1 MDHNIYNVFP
11 ALELQSG
18 LRIYLQS
25 ISLSHTYAGL
35 LSGSPNE
42 HMNKDILLDIHEQ
55 YPEGLFVIEPKV
67 DMVSE
72 SNFFGSSVSS
82 HDNKVQIP
90 LMPPVKVEALFEC
103 YDSKFTTYLNI
114 VWFQDEFS
122 STISTSIERL
132 IQKLDWNSKA
142 CEFSL

>member
-1 MDHNIYNVFP
+1 MEHNIYHIFP

-35 LSGSPNE
+35 LCGSPNE
-42 HMNKDILLDIHEQ
+42 HINKDILLEIHEQ

-67 DMVSE
+67 TMVSE
-72 SNFFGSSVSS
+72 NDFFGRSIPN
-82 HDNKVQIP
+82 HNNKNQIP

-103 YDSKFTTYLNI
+103 YDSESTTYLNI
-114 VWFQDEFS
+114 VWFQDDFS
-122 STISTSIERL
+122 ATMATPIERL
-132 IQKLDWNSKA
+132 IQKLDWNSEA